1 MLSQVQEDDAMPEED
16 VEPGKA
22 VERML
27 KKLGRHWE
35 MGKLK
40 YIYICIM

>member
-1 MLSQVQEDDAMPEED
+1 MPEED

-27 KKLGRHWE
+27 KKLGDT
-35 MGKLK
+35 GKWGT
-40 YIYICIM
+40 